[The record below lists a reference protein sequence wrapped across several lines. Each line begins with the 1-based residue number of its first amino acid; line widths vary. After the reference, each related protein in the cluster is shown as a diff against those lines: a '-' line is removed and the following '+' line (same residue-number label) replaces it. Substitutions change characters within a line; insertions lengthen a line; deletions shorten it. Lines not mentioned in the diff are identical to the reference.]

1 MATNFELLQAKLEA
15 DRAFAEKLIELES
28 AEEAQSFLKGEGM
41 DFTLEELSSFADAVN
56 KYGENEGEL
65 SDEAL
70 EGVAGGS
77 ISLATVAAV
86 ATIASVT
93 DDMTG
98 GHARRSISSGVRRV
112 ARRIFRGW

>member
-1 MATNFELLQAKLEA
+1 MATNFELLQAKLES
-15 DRAFAEKLIELES
+15 DPAFAARLIELES
-28 AEEAQSFLKGEGM
+28 AEEAQSFLKAEGM
-41 DFTLEELSSFADAVN
+41 DFTMEELSSFAEAVN
-56 KYGENEGEL
+56 KYGENDGEL

-77 ISLATVAAV
+77 VSLATVAAV

-98 GHARRSISSGVRRV
+98 GHARRNITSGVRSV